1 VERVSSSC
9 GFGVPLMDLV
19 GPREQLV
26 ESARR
31 KGEAGMA
38 AYRAHK
44 NAASIDGLT
53 GLQPI
58 LVPEVGGHGR
68 SEA

>member
-1 VERVSSSC
+1 MKV
-9 GFGVPLMDLV
+9 DV
-19 GPREQLV
+19 GCDF
-26 ESARR
+26 ESARG
-31 KGEAGMA
+31 KGEARMA
-38 AYRAHK
+38 AFRVLK
-44 NAASIDGLT
+44 NAASIDGLP